1 MQIDL
6 KELGLTDEKLIDR
19 IVDQLVNGMDAD
31 DEDRIYGRFERI
43 LSARIEKAVVEM
55 VEKVAVGKIE
65 TAVGEVIDKPWRQT
79 NRWGED
85 KKEPMTFKEMVADRV
100 GIYLDHE
107 VRKRDGSPKPG
118 YSDGK
123 MKRVDWLIKDAVKT
137 AVGDTVVKATKEA
150 ADKARDEVLGKMN
163 DAVVTAVKNILDIK
177 P

>member
-31 DEDRIYGRFERI
+31 DEDRIYGRFERV
-43 LSARIEKAVVEM
+43 LSARIEKAVVEL

-65 TAVGEVIDKPWRQT
+65 TAVGDVIDKPWRQT

-85 KKEPMTFKEMVADRV
+85 KKDPMTFKEMVADRV
-100 GIYLDHE
+100 GIHLDAD
-107 VRKRDGSPKPG
+107 VNPRDGRNTSYGDKG
-118 YSDGK
+118 
-123 MKRVDWLIKDAVKT
+123 MKRVDYLIKEAVKT

-150 ADKARDEVLGKMN
+150 AEKARDEVLGKM
-163 DAVVTAVKNILDIK
+163 DTAVITAVRNVLGIK